1 MTVPRLAPVHH
12 YAVGLLILTAST
24 GTIDAVS
31 YLALDHVFT
40 GNMTGNVLFLGFA
53 LVGVPGIPL
62 FNNAIALLGFMLG
75 SVVGGRAIGQSPQK
89 GLPVASMWV
98 LGGGVVLIIGLAA
111 FWLVVGT
118 LPQPALLT
126 VTTLLAAVMGAQ
138 VAAVKPVGNSDITT
152 IVVTNTVANL
162 ARESRLGGGK
172 GKHWLPRLGAIL
184 AMGVGAAIGA
194 GVVRWYGGP
203 EALLAAAIIFTAG
216 VLTLVAASRR

>member
-1 MTVPRLAPVHH
+1 MTAPRLAPVHH

-53 LVGVPGIPL
+53 LVGIPGIPL
-62 FNNAIALLGFMLG
+62 FNNAIALLGFMVG
-75 SVVGGRAIGQSPQK
+75 SVIGGRIIGQNPQK
-89 GLPVASMWV
+89 GLPVTSRWV
-98 LGGGVVLIIGLAA
+98 LAGGVIGLAV

-118 LPQPALLT
+118 LPQTSLLT

-162 ARESRLGGGK
+162 ARESRLAGGAGR
-172 GKHWLPRLGAIL
+172 HWLPRLGAIV
-184 AMGVGAAIGA
+184 AMGIGAAIGA
-194 GVVRWYGGP
+194 GVVRWLGGP
-203 EALLAAAIIFTAG
+203 EALVAAAIVFTVG
-216 VLTLVAASRR
+216 VFTLVAASRR

>member
-1 MTVPRLAPVHH
+1 MTAPRLAPVHH

-53 LVGVPGIPL
+53 LVGIPGIPL
-62 FNNAIALLGFMLG
+62 FNNAIALLGFMVG
-75 SVVGGRAIGQSPQK
+75 SVIGGRIIGQNPQK
-89 GLPVASMWV
+89 GLPVTSRWV
-98 LGGGVVLIIGLAA
+98 LAGGVVLIIGLAV

-118 LPQPALLT
+118 LPQTSLLT
-126 VTTLLAAVMGAQ
+126 VTTQ

-162 ARESRLGGGK
+162 ARESRLAGGAGR
-172 GKHWLPRLGAIL
+172 HWLPRLGAIV
-184 AMGVGAAIGA
+184 AMGIGAAIGA
-194 GVVRWYGGP
+194 GVVRWLGGP
-203 EALLAAAIIFTAG
+203 EALVAAAIVFTVG
-216 VLTLVAASRR
+216 VFTLVAASRR